1 MKTKHKSKKKH
12 LNFFEN
18 FINDA
23 DVVFL
28 SRTLRDMLLDYIVF
42 NKEALP
48 IDFDLSIYQLSLLFK
63 LLDRIED
70 ENQKNTT

>member
-12 LNFFEN
+12 LNCFED
-18 FINDA
+18 FTNDA

-28 SRTLRDMLLDYIVF
+28 SRTLRDMLLDYVVF

-48 IDFDLSIYQLSLLFK
+48 IDVDLSIYQLLLLFK
-63 LLDRIED
+63 LLDKIED